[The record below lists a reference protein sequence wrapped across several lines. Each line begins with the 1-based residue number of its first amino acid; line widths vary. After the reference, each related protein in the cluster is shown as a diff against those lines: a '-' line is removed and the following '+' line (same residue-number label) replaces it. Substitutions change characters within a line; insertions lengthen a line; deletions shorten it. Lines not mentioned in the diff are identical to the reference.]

1 MKIFISIASFLD
13 PTLTRT
19 IRSALDKADNPEALV
34 FGLGLQYW
42 EDPDLSEFPEK
53 QIRKLSWRPDAR
65 PGLVKIRYE
74 ISRLLEDED
83 YFLQIDS
90 HMIFHAGWDTDLIS
104 KTQEIQRLSGTYKV
118 IVFPLGIYPDGAM
131 TSRFVLSLPEHGD
144 GRIIINSIPENGK
157 AFPESEIEKISYMRV
172 GQTFFD
178 ARFIKE
184 VGLDP
189 RSHYTQEQAYL
200 GFRAYIT
207 GWDVYQYHKDLMT
220 HNDAD
225 YVAAVDQE
233 EAKSWGTQEEIP
245 NSEEDMS
252 LAYIYNC
259 GPYALPNAE
268 RTPMEY
274 WSFNGC
280 LEEFVNAKKI
290 LDELGHAC

>member
-1 MKIFISIASFLD
+1 MSIFLSIASFLD

-19 IRSALDKADNPEALV
+19 IRSAMDNADNPESLV

-42 EDPDLSEFPEK
+42 EEPDLSEFPES
-53 QIRKLSWRPDAR
+53 QIRKLSWKPDDR
-65 PGLVKIRYE
+65 PGIVKIRYE

-83 YFLQIDS
+83 YFLEIDS
-90 HMIFHAGWDTDLIS
+90 HMRFSPGWDTDLVS
-104 KTQEIQRLSGTYKV
+104 KIQEMQQQLGTYKV
-118 IVFPLGIYPDGAM
+118 VIFPLGVYPDGAM
-131 TSRFVLSLPEHGD
+131 TSRFVLDLQESPD
-144 GRIIINSIPENGK
+144 GSVTINSLPENGK
-157 AFPESEIEKISYMRV
+157 AMPAKDTEIISYMRV
-172 GQTFFD
+172 GQIFFD
-178 ARFIKE
+178 ARFIRE

-189 RSHYTQEQAYL
+189 RSHYIQEQAYL
-200 GFRAYIT
+200 GFRAFMT
-207 GWDVYQYHKDLMT
+207 GWTVYQYHKDLMN
-220 HNDAD
+220 HDDAD

-233 EAKSWGTQEEIP
+233 EAKTWGTQEEIP
-245 NSEEDMS
+245 NSEEDMT